1 MSSQDAAK
9 SSVKMASFASGKFR
23 PSRAV
28 LATIVAAI
36 VATACAAVVVAAGM
50 AAPGA
55 AARGGDRVG
64 AGKVILAAM
73 QTAMPAAMR
82 SDVANAV
89 VAPRPLPDGVRVP
102 SYAPGPM
109 PFHAGEQLVYQASW
123 IGIPAAGGKV
133 ALHSEQGDPAL
144 LSAEIW
150 ISTNRLT
157 DKLYKMRDYL
167 REDFAATSLRPAE
180 MNIRQNEGRR
190 HDTFNVTFDHHD
202 HVVTMVKHGPRGTQ
216 TRKFLSYNPS
226 GPVSGAMMAL
236 SQPLEAGDSLSFDA
250 FSGTTRYIFELKV
263 VRRERIGTPL
273 GEFDTFRI
281 VPSVTYLSDG
291 KINDEVHDTTLWVS
305 ADARRLPLR
314 VESAVFIGTVRIDL
328 VKVIDPSSPESA
340 AQQAVSR

>member
-1 MSSQDAAK
+1 M
-9 SSVKMASFASGKFR
+9 
-23 PSRAV
+23 
-28 LATIVAAI
+28 
-36 VATACAAVVVAAGM
+36 ACAALIAATGVASPGAPRGNRLHETSS
-50 AAPGA
+50 AAWLSHADGA
-55 AARGGDRVG
+55 AA
-64 AGKVILAAM
+64 
-73 QTAMPAAMR
+73 PAA
-82 SDVANAV
+82 
-89 VAPRPLPDGVRVP
+89 RPLPDGVRVP
-102 SYAPGPM
+102 GYSPGPI
-109 PFHAGEQLVYQASW
+109 PFHPGQQLIYQASW

-133 ALHSEQGDPAL
+133 ALHPDGGDPAR

-157 DKLYKMRDYL
+157 DKFYKMRDYL
-167 REDFAATSLRPAE
+167 REDFTAASLKPAE

-190 HDTFNVTFDHHD
+190 HDTFNVTFDHRA
-202 HVVTMVKHGPRGTQ
+202 HVVTLVKHGPRGVQ

-236 SQPLEAGDSLSFDA
+236 SQPLKPGDSLSFDS

-273 GEFDTFRI
+273 GEFDAFRI

-314 VESAVFIGTVRIDL
+314 VESAVFIGSVRIDL
-328 VKVIDPSSPESA
+328 VKVIDAASSGQRA
-340 AQQAVSR
+340 AQQAER

>member
-1 MSSQDAAK
+1 
-9 SSVKMASFASGKFR
+9 
-23 PSRAV
+23 
-28 LATIVAAI
+28 
-36 VATACAAVVVAAGM
+36 
-50 AAPGA
+50 
-55 AARGGDRVG
+55 
-64 AGKVILAAM
+64 
-73 QTAMPAAMR
+73 
-82 SDVANAV
+82 
-89 VAPRPLPDGVRVP
+89 
-102 SYAPGPM
+102 M
-109 PFHAGEQLVYQASW
+109 PFHPGQELFYQASW

-133 ALHSEQGDPAL
+133 VLHPREGASAL

-157 DKLYKMRDYL
+157 DKLYRMRDYL
-167 REDFAATSLRPAE
+167 CEDFTTSLKPTE

-190 HDTFNVTFDHHD
+190 HDTFNVTFDHRD
-202 HVVTMVKHGPRGTQ
+202 HVVTLVKHGPRGAQ

-263 VRRERIGTPL
+263 IRRERIGTPL
-273 GEFDTFRI
+273 GEFDAFRI

-314 VESAVFIGTVRIDL
+314 VESAVFIGSVRIDL
-328 VKVIDPSSPESA
+328 VKVIDPASA
-340 AQQAVSR
+340 TQQQAKR